1 MNKQLAKLMPA
12 IEDLCRRHGIAK
24 LELFGS
30 ATGPAFDPNCSDF
43 DFIAVFEDT
52 RPGTNYGIRFLD
64 FIDEL
69 ETVVGRSVDVLS
81 DEPIRNPYLARSVNE
96 SRQTIYESAHS
107 EAAV

>member
-1 MNKQLAKLMPA
+1 MNSVLSQLMPA
-12 IEDLCRRHGIAK
+12 IEDLCKRHGVAK

-30 ATGPAFDPNCSDF
+30 ATGSDFDPERSDF

-69 ETVVGRSVDVLS
+69 ESVVGRSVDVLS
-81 DEPIRNPYLARSVNE
+81 NQPINNPYLARAVNE

-107 EAAV
+107 QAAV